1 MERSRKIYMLRIQDL
16 IPGDELMGGA
26 KLGDRVRVHYTARLE
41 RGVIVDTSEDVE
53 PFEFVLGEG
62 RVLPGFEEAVIGMSP
77 GETKTVRIPPEKGY
91 GPYRQDLEVEVERSK
106 LPMDLKIGDTLEIV
120 EDDGKVIKVE
130 VMDIIGDKVV
140 LNANHPL
147 AGVDLI
153 YEIRLMEIL

>member
-1 MERSRKIYMLRIQDL
+1 MLRIQDPDNRRA
-16 IPGDELMGGA
+16 IMVRA

-41 RGVIVDTSEDVE
+41 RGVMVDTSEGGE

-77 GETKTVRIPPEKGY
+77 GEVKTVRIPPEKGY
-91 GPYRQDLEVEVERSK
+91 GPYREDLEVEVERSR
-106 LPMDLKIGDTLEIV
+106 LPMDVDLKIGDTLEVV
-120 EDDGKVIKVE
+120 EDDGRVVKVE
-130 VMDIIGDKVV
+130 IMDIIGDKVV

-153 YEIRLMEIL
+153 YEIRLLEIL